1 MKIWVGLLGLLLLGC
16 TTATPVPDWTPAR
29 AQVRPEGESSTQLAE
44 EESRSLPVTASPSP
58 PKRQALI
65 LGQVP
70 TPSAQRAVIPQSE
83 PSSSY
88 PRYQPRS
95 TLPEPVAV
103 VHQPEAPQA
112 GVDFAAVN
120 IDQFLGL
127 GSSSSCAVVLLV
139 DVSGSVFQQGVE
151 VAVDAAAKVYAR
163 QAPNDRIWVI
173 AFGSQPEMVV
183 NGHGG
188 VLSREQL
195 GRALIGSR
203 PAQSG
208 TFLAPAIQMAAATLG
223 QSTQARRVV
232 VVSDG
237 ILGDP
242 EQALG
247 QAAHAWNEREISFST
262 VHIGE
267 DWSGADLLQEIAAQT
282 RGRFVST
289 R

>member
-1 MKIWVGLLGLLLLGC
+1 MKFRVELLGLFVLGC
-16 TTATPVPDWTPAR
+16 NAATPVPDWTPPR
-29 AQVRPEGESSTQLAE
+29 AQVRPERESSKQQLAE
-44 EESRSLPVTASPSP
+44 AESRSLPVTASPSP

-70 TPSAQRAVIPQSE
+70 TPSAQRALVPQSE

-88 PRYQPRS
+88 PRYQPRP
-95 TLPEPVAV
+95 TI
-103 VHQPEAPQA
+103 PEAVPLDQPAAAQA

-183 NGHGG
+183 NGHGR
-188 VLSREQL
+188 LISREQL

-208 TFLAPAIQMAAATLG
+208 TFLAPAIQMAASALG
-223 QSTQARRVV
+223 RSTQARRVV

-237 ILGDP
+237 VLGDP
-242 EQALG
+242 ELALWQAG
-247 QAAHAWNEREISFST
+247 HAWKEREISFST

-267 DWSGADLLQEIAAQT
+267 RSGADILQEIAAQT
-282 RGRFVST
+282 GGHFISSR
-289 R
+289 